1 MCIRDRAY
9 VASIGKGYKMF
20 TISKDAKNGEVAI
33 VNIINEVLKLKA
45 VKGVLTTG
53 QLDKARAEVELLID
67 WSSTGNRNQSRI
79 FSIGRS
85 PVEGTAK
92 LSVNLGDEEL
102 HKDIN
107 NVDHVGTQILVAAV
121 ELIAYMV
128 KGVDNDIVIRDART
142 AGITKAGWEV
152 FKAVFG
158 DDVKRKGGKR
168 SGTYNI
174 TPELRT
180 IIDKVESDVLVFIAL
195 AARSAPNPPKAKAEK
210 EFLVCRETGCETEE
224 LFKLLKVNPDT
235 ESGQHNI
242 AIAEEYLFCMV
253 HDKNLI
259 RESRLVTKS
268 AVEQAVA
275 IVS

>member
-1 MCIRDRAY
+1 MIRLAY

-79 FSIGRS
+79 FSIGNS

-92 LSVNLGDEEL
+92 LNVNLGDEEL

-107 NVDHVGTQILVAAV
+107 NVDHVGTQTLVAAV

-128 KGVDNDIVIRDART
+128 KGVDDDIVIRDART

-158 DDVKRKGGKR
+158 DDVKKKGGKR
-168 SGTYNI
+168 SGTYNM
-174 TPELRT
+174 TPELRA
-180 IIDKVESDVLVFIAL
+180 IIDKVEKDVLAFIAL
-195 AARSAPNPPKAKAEK
+195 AVRSEPNKPKAKPDTESVICPEVDCPTEK
-210 EFLVCRETGCETEE
+210 
-224 LFKLLKVNPDT
+224 LFKVFNPDT
-235 ESGQHNI
+235 ESGQRNI

>member
-1 MCIRDRAY
+1 
-9 VASIGKGYKMF
+9 MF
-20 TISKDAKNGEVAI
+20 TISKDASKAEVSI
-33 VNIINEVLKLKA
+33 VNIINEVLKLKVIKEA
-45 VKGVLTTG
+45 LSTG

-67 WSSTGNRNQSRI
+67 WSTTGNRNQSRI
-79 FSIGRS
+79 FSIGKS

-107 NVDHVGTQILVAAV
+107 NVDHVGTQTLVAAV

-158 DDVKRKGGKR
+158 DDVKKKGGKR

-180 IIDKVESDVLVFIAL
+180 IIDKVESDVLAFIAL
-195 AARSAPNPPKAKAEK
+195 AVRSEPNKPKAKADK

-235 ESGQHNI
+235 ESGQRKL
-242 AIAEEYLFCMV
+242 AIAEEYLTCKV
-253 HDKNLI
+253 HNQGI
-259 RESRLVTKS
+259 VRESRLETKT